1 MKIGTIA
8 KVLVFLFVILVVLSV
23 ISAVTDSMRQT
34 YRAAQPPTQG
44 QQPQPSAQTPAQ
56 PQPQIPAQAG
66 LPTMIAPVTV
76 VEKEALELQAGG
88 GVLDVYNVSCD
99 MSDVIPPAPVHSGF
113 FSDADV
119 SSIEFSRF
127 SPATVFTQCRLLRL
141 QFFYHIGAE
150 GIYSF
155 ALTLRGG
162 KRATAGSVRLN
173 GIQVIPLI
181 SEEKTFAQTSLK
193 EGWYKVDFRLY
204 VNSKI
209 YPYSS
214 GYALHVKKPGS
225 EMTTIAKDEMFIRKA
240 DFEKLSK

>member
-1 MKIGTIA
+1 MRIGTIA

-34 YRAAQPPTQG
+34 YRAAQPPVTAQQSQPLAPPTQT
-44 QQPQPSAQTPAQ
+44 Q
-56 PQPQIPAQAG
+56 PAQAG